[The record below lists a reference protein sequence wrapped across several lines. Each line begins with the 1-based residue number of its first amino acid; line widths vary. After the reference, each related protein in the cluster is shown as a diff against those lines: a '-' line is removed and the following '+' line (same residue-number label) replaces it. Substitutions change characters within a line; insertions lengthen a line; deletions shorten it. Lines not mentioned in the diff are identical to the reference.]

1 MNRDYTR
8 ALDAQLYALATSR
21 RVAGRSEPLYA
32 RFGKIQAAGLA
43 EAAPFFWSAETA
55 KAVLAA
61 SRSVPRDTRLTK
73 WNLPTPSAWWYFE
86 EKVFECATLDY
97 GTKAQEN
104 VPVRALQLFW
114 IGAVFAVVPWADSDR
129 WPGEIYPCMFM
140 NWPEGKTVIDMA
152 ESEQLNVCDG
162 KMAKAEGAANELVV
176 PPFILAA
183 LAWLEQKVAVASEEP
198 VHRARRR
205 EFAKVTGRDNVGVRV
220 VQLRRAEAG
229 ESAPMCQCGHT
240 KAEHV
245 FLAVGRC
252 TAIDCACDAFAETA
266 SHWSCRWVVDGHWRH
281 QPCGPA
287 KVERRLTWIDAY
299 LKGPDG
305 LPLKE
310 GRKKLVAVV
319 R

>member
-1 MNRDYTR
+1 MNRDYAR

-32 RFGKIQAAGLA
+32 KFGKIQAAGLA
-43 EAAPFFWSAETA
+43 DAAPFFWSAETA

-73 WNLPTPSAWWYFE
+73 WNLPTASAWWYFE
-86 EKVFECATLDY
+86 EKVFECVTLDY
-97 GTKAQEN
+97 VTKAQEH

-114 IGAVFAVVPWADSDR
+114 VGAVFVVVPWADSDR

-140 NWPEGKTVIDMA
+140 QWPEGKTVTDMA
-152 ESEQLNVCDG
+152 TSEQLNVSDG
-162 KMAKAEGAANELVV
+162 KMAKAEGVVNELVV
-176 PPFILAA
+176 PPFVLAA
-183 LAWLEQKVAVASEEP
+183 LAWLEQKVATVSEES

-205 EFAKVTGRDNVGVRV
+205 EFAKATGRANVGVRV
-220 VQLRRAEAG
+220 VQLRRAEAR
-229 ESAPMCQCGHT
+229 ESAPTCLCGHPY
-240 KAEHV
+240 ADHDDG
-245 FLAVGRC
+245 GRC
-252 TAIDCACDAFAETA
+252 AEPCACAAFEQAKV
-266 SHWSCRWVVDGHWRH
+266 HWSCRWVVDGHWRH
-281 QPCGPA
+281 QPCGHLRE
-287 KVERRLTWIDAY
+287 ERRLTWIDAY

-310 GRKKLVAVV
+310 GRKKLVAVI